1 MAILREISCVYT
13 FKQVDD
19 DILNQKL
26 DSPAKVYQVF
36 KHLKEE
42 TKERFIVVNLN
53 NQHEII
59 NYETVAIGTVNQVS
73 LRPAEVLRTAILINA
88 PAIILVHNHPSGD
101 PTPSRQDIN
110 FTEQIKEAAV
120 YFSINVLDHIVIGF
134 DGFARAVKE

>member
-36 KHLKEE
+36 KHLKKE

-53 NQHEII
+53 NQHQII

-73 LRPAEVLRTAILINA
+73 LRLAEVLRTAILINET
-88 PAIILVHNHPSGD
+88 AIVLVHNHPSGD

-110 FTEQIKEAAV
+110 VTEQIKEAAS
-120 YFSINVLDHIVIGF
+120 YFSIDVLDHIVIGF
-134 DGFARAVKE
+134 DAFDRAVKK